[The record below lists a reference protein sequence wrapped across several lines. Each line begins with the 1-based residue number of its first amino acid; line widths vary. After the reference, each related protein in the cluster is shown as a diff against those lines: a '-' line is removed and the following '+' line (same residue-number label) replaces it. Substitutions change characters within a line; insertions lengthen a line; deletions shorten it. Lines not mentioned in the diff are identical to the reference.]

1 MGTVTFAL
9 VHQLCC
15 AHDRSGCVHIC
26 ELENRVQTEIH
37 NVTYLPNCYYEVQQ
51 LVHLSLSFVILAKAY
66 GNVPCYIEMKHKTD
80 IFDPSQGCYARCP
93 HVWLPIL
100 YI

>member
-1 MGTVTFAL
+1 MCIFVNWKKGVRA
-9 VHQLCC
+9 
-15 AHDRSGCVHIC
+15 G
-26 ELENRVQTEIH
+26 IH

-51 LVHLSLSFVILAKAY
+51 LVHLSLSFVILANAY
-66 GNVPCYIEMKHKTD
+66 GIVACYIEIKHKTY
-80 IFDPSQGCYARCP
+80 IFDPSQGYYARCP